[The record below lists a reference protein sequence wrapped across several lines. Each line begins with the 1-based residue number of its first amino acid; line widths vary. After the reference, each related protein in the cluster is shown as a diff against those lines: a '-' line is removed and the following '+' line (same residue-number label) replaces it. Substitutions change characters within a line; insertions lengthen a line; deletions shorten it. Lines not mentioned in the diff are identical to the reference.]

1 MTRRRDDVG
10 AVAVFTAVLATV
22 LLVVSALAVDLGN
35 AWARRGQLQVQAD
48 RAATYAAQFLPADND
63 AERTE
68 VAKAVA
74 YYVACHLVAGQLEL
88 DPTIPAC
95 PEDSQSTT
103 LNLYAARLLSSGM
116 VTFPVRNQ
124 VQVTT
129 PRAMVDFGF
138 GGVVG
143 ADGTIQQKVAAAKVT
158 SPGMLSPM
166 AISLDCMLNT
176 GANLLGGAGLPVGYI
191 STTHKGGGTSATATG
206 WYGPT
211 QDNPRNLGAT
221 PDSAVQSII
230 GSGPTIRISGSNWP
244 TLSLGQ
250 AFTVVFALGDGLG
263 RQEYAV
269 IGALVLD
276 PGRNPRRNGYVSVQV
291 PALVMQQAD
300 TWHVKVA
307 VLSALL
313 FKTYSVSET
322 TFTVTPAVTAP
333 PVSCGRLLKSPRA
346 GNQANANFPLNLQEG
361 IDHLITTYPGL
372 VGTGGLTRDDLLE
385 IAALTQCASSSSDTV
400 VDTNGQ
406 SQTPN
411 CVVTKMSNAYEA
423 GFTDGLIGPSGRLTC
438 TVTRPCRAGKSF
450 SLNGRLINNDAFTD
464 FVKNTSLLTAAS
476 FFNLD
481 TFLSTGLPVV
491 TPTSN
496 LDRSIYNS
504 HRFMWVAVISTVGAT
519 SAVEAGDYPVLT
531 FRPIFVT
538 QETVLDS
545 LPLLNAGLLPLGLS
559 IPGVL
564 DLVDAAMRT
573 LLAPGLTDQ
582 QGLLMDSS
590 GSVSAIR
597 FMTITPDSL
606 PAVPVDYAGPESEYL
621 GVGPR
626 IIRLVQ

>member
-1 MTRRRDDVG
+1 MSRRHDDVG
-10 AVAVFTAVLATV
+10 AVAVFTAIVATV
-22 LLVVSALAVDLGN
+22 LLMVAALAVDLGN

-48 RAATYAAQFLPADND
+48 RAATYAAQFLPADDD
-63 AERTE
+63 AERAE

-74 YYVACHLVAGQLEL
+74 YYISCHVVQGQREL

-95 PEDSQSTT
+95 PDDSHSSTLT
-103 LNLYAARLLSSGM
+103 LYATRLLATGM

-129 PRAMVDFGF
+129 PRAMVDFAF
-138 GGVVG
+138 GGAVG

-166 AISLDCMLNT
+166 ALSLDCMLNA
-176 GANLLGGAGLPVGYI
+176 GANVLGGGGLPVGYI
-191 STTHKGGGTSATATG
+191 STTHKGGGGTATATA

-221 PDSAVQSII
+221 ADSAQQSLL
-230 GSGPTIRISGSNWP
+230 GAGPTIRVSGSNWP
-244 TLSLGQ
+244 TLGLGQ
-250 AFTVVFALGDGLG
+250 AFSVVFALGDGLF
-263 RQEYAV
+263 RQEHAV
-269 IGALVLD
+269 LGTLVLD
-276 PGRNPRRNGYVSVQV
+276 SGRNPRRNGYVSVQV
-291 PALVMQQAD
+291 PALVMQRAD

-313 FKTYSVSET
+313 LKTYSVSET
-322 TFTVTPAVTAP
+322 TFTVVPAVTAP

-361 IDHLITTYPGL
+361 IDHLITTYPQL
-372 VGTGGLTRDDLLE
+372 LGTGGLTREDLLE
-385 IAALTQCASSSSDTV
+385 IAALTQCSGSSSDTV

-406 SQTPN
+406 SGTPN

-423 GFTDGLIGPSGRLTC
+423 GFTDGLIGPNGRLTC
-438 TVTRPCRAGKSF
+438 TTRRPCRPGKSF
-450 SLNGRLINNDAFTD
+450 QLAGRSVNNDLFSD
-464 FVKNTSLLTAAS
+464 FVKNTSLLTS
-476 FFNLD
+476 STFFNLD
-481 TFLSTGLPVV
+481 AFLTTGLPVV

-496 LDRSIYNS
+496 LDRAIYNS
-504 HRFMWVAVISTVGAT
+504 HRFMWVAVISTLGAT

-538 QETVLDS
+538 QETALDT
-545 LPLLNAGLLPLGLS
+545 LPLLDSALLPLGLS
-559 IPGVL
+559 IPVVL
-564 DLVDAAMRT
+564 DLVDATMRT

-590 GSVSAIR
+590 GGVSAIR
-597 FMTITPDSL
+597 FMTISPDAL
-606 PAVPVDYAGPESEYL
+606 PAVPADYAGPESEYL